1 MPDRTAADN
10 ALEVLSYAISFGSFY
25 LFIWVARKLVKTGY
39 QEKTGLWSRLLHAC
53 VSEQLDP
60 GEKLK
65 LAAEASDKG
74 KKDKATESFCYSA
87 LHLCACTGG
96 IIVAYVLWGYM
107 QERIM
112 TKPYATGE
120 LFHSSKFLVFANRVL
135 ALFVAYVAREIQ
147 RRNGTD
153 VSHTAPLY
161 QFSFSSVSN
170 IVSSVCQYEALKYIS
185 FPTQVLSKS
194 CKMVPVMMMGYLVSR
209 KVYPMTEYLVAIM
222 VRACPNLGLR
232 LARAGC

>member
-1 MPDRTAADN
+1 MPERTATDN

-25 LFIWVARKLVKTGY
+25 LFIWVARKLVETRY
-39 QEKTGLWSRLLHAC
+39 HHERTGLWPRLLHAC

-65 LAAEASDKG
+65 LEEEESDKG
-74 KKDKATESFCYSA
+74 KKEKTTESFCYTA
-87 LHLCACTGG
+87 MHLGACTVG
-96 IIVAYVLWGYM
+96 IIISYVLWGYM

-120 LFHSSKFLVFANRVL
+120 LFHSSKFLVFANRLL
-135 ALFVAYVAREIQ
+135 ALLVAYTAREIQ

-170 IVSSVCQYEALKYIS
+170 ILSSVCQYEALKYIS

-194 CKMVPVMMMGYLVSR
+194 CKMVPVMMMGYFVSR
-209 KVYPMTEYLVAIM
+209 KVYPVSEYLIAVL
-222 VRACPNLGLR
+222 VRACLK
-232 LARAGC
+232 LARADS